1 MSVRATERL
10 LGDIVIVTGLKNS
23 PQMVVKSIN
32 EETKLITT
40 SWFSNSNEYQEAS
53 FHSNAL
59 DRVEEK
65 KTVQKA
71 KQANNPKPK
80 LKR

>member
-10 LGDIVIVTGLKNS
+10 LGDIVIVSGLKNS

-59 DRVEEK
+59 DRAEEK
-65 KTVQKA
+65 KTVQKT
-71 KQANNPKPK
+71 KTENSPKPK
-80 LKR
+80 SKR

>member
-23 PQMVVKSIN
+23 PQMVVKAIN
-32 EETKLITT
+32 EKTKLITT

-59 DRVEEK
+59 DRAEEK
-65 KTVQKA
+65 KAVQKTKSA
-71 KQANNPKPK
+71 STAKPK
-80 LKR
+80 SKQ